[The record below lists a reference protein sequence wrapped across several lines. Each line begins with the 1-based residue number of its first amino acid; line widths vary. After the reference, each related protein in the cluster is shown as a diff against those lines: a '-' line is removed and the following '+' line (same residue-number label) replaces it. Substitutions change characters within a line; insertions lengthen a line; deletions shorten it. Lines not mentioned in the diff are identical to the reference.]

1 MYALAS
7 AAVVHTVADQCVKY
21 ANKLHYCKC
30 DRSLKDEQL
39 EANETWAGCSPD
51 MTFSIKFARQFVDRR
66 EDNIALQRRKF
77 VLHNNKIG
85 QSVSNI
91 KYN

>member
-21 ANKLHYCKC
+21 ANKLRYCGC
-30 DRSLKDEQL
+30 DKSLKDEAL
-39 EANETWAGCSPD
+39 ANGETWAGCSPD
-51 MTFSIKFARQFVDRR
+51 IRFSINFTKEFVDRGVDGATR
-66 EDNIALQRRKF
+66 KQRAF

-85 QSVSNI
+85 RLVSS
-91 KYN
+91 